1 MSQNWQT
8 FMLFQTVRTL
18 HEINAC
24 TAIALTVSK
33 VTAKVK
39 QTLYRPGENLRVP
52 ACWGS
57 QISRQLAHECGTVV
71 TTMHWPPLSP
81 GNIPGAHFC
90 WRLSR
95 PQGHGA
101 AGRIM
106 SRKNSSDTLRTWT
119 HDLPA
124 CSAVPLRTPMY
135 LGISKLLML
144 DLLFQKFNN
153 LASIVP
159 SVLHVFTG

>member
-18 HEINAC
+18 HEITAC
-24 TAIALTVSK
+24 TAMALTVSK
-33 VTAKVK
+33 VTLKVK
-39 QTLYRPGENLRVP
+39 QTLYRPGQTLRVP

-57 QISRQLAHECGTVV
+57 QISRKLAHECDKVV
-71 TTMHWPPLSP
+71 RTMHWLPLPP
-81 GNIPGAHFC
+81 GNIPGTHYC
-90 WRLSR
+90 QRLSR

-106 SRKNSSDTLRTWT
+106 PMKNSSDTLRNWT

-124 CSAVPLRTPMY
+124 CSALPLHTPLY
-135 LGISKLLML
+135 LEISKLLMSG
-144 DLLFQKFNN
+144 LLF
-153 LASIVP
+153 
-159 SVLHVFTG
+159 